1 MRCDLEEIVDYLPT
15 IKECAKQIGVAIRGK
30 MWSDDE
36 RLIQLFRLYH
46 YAIYE
51 QIHNVLVPKKTDIA
65 EKEIRDILAKY
76 VIGYT
81 KGKISYLGVL
91 NPLKSKMA
99 QITKARKVNH
109 EYASE
114 YLDLYD
120 DFLALASFR
129 SFEHFALYIEK
140 HLTKND
146 ELKLD
151 KNASGGDN
159 KIIEHTLPLFKGWYY
174 YATKMVLDG
183 QVKFIAKQM
192 PTSYGKSYGDVLLI
206 SFIYGYDVNNDVIK
220 VFGNPYNCE
229 RCFESI
235 VDIMLRKEYSKVFPY
250 YAQFN
255 GDKRQMFEKCSTKD
269 GSFKISGSTR
279 PVSFLCVGKDSKIS
293 GVRGKFIFLDDI
305 TQAED
310 ANIINRHTADIGKY
324 KTVWKKRTY
333 GKNNTYIIAG
343 GTAYSI
349 YDLLSYLKRK
359 FGYEFAVKSK
369 THRYTS
375 VARSNEIVANGIS
388 AFIIVPK
395 LDYETDES
403 TYPEEF
409 DTFSARKDREEDYE
423 TFMAMEQQVP
433 VPPKNTPFYYTNL
446 NEYSNIP
453 EKGSA
458 NRSKDC
464 VATLDG
470 KRKGDDF
477 CAMPI
482 CSKINGKY
490 HLIDAFYD
498 QRAMEDCYSGIVSK
512 IIQHHITRLYVES
525 NINEG
530 LPLILKQKLAEQ
542 GYFDCQIDEIF
553 NWEKKEDRIAGC
565 EATIKSQLIFPQFGM
580 YAPSSQVGMALQ
592 ELYTYS
598 YSVKV
603 PHDDFT
609 DALSTFCRCF
619 VQENR
624 NMSATMTTF
633 KR

>member
-1 MRCDLEEIVDYLPT
+1 MAETDYGSV
-15 IKECAKQIGVAIRGK
+15 IKECSKQINVLFKGK
-30 MWSDDE
+30 GWLDNE
-36 RLIQLFRLYH
+36 KVIKLFELLH
-46 YAIYE
+46 YAVYE
-51 QIHNVLVPKKTDIA
+51 QIHNVLTPQKTDKA
-65 EKEIRDILAKY
+65 EKQIREIIAKY

-81 KGKISYLGVL
+81 KNKITYIGALSPIRAKLSQIAQNKRINVEFLSRYL
-91 NPLKSKMA
+91 
-99 QITKARKVNH
+99 
-109 EYASE
+109 E
-114 YLDLYD
+114 LYD

-146 ELKLD
+146 EIKYD
-151 KNASGGDN
+151 KSSGGDN

-183 QVKFIAKQM
+183 DVKFIAKQM

-206 SFIYGYDVNNDVIK
+206 SFIYGIDINNDVIK

-229 RCFESI
+229 RCFES
-235 VDIMLRKEYSKVFPY
+235 VTDIMLRPEYAKVFPY
-250 YAQFN
+250 FKQFN
-255 GDKRQMFEKCSTKD
+255 GDKRQMFEKCSSRD
-269 GSFKISGSTR
+269 GSFKITGSKQ
-279 PVSFLCVGKDSKIS
+279 PISFLCVGKDSKIS

-310 ANIINRHTADIGKY
+310 ANIVNRHNLDISKY

-359 FGYEFAVKSK
+359 FGYEKATKSK
-369 THRYTS
+369 VHKYTS
-375 VARSNEIVANGIS
+375 TAVSNEIIANGLS

-395 LDYETDES
+395 LDYDTDES

-409 DTFSARKDREEDYE
+409 DTFSARKDREEDYD
-423 TFMAMEQQVP
+423 TFMAMEQQIP
-433 VPPKNTPFYYTNL
+433 VPPKNTPFYYTSL
-446 NEYSNIP
+446 KEYSSLP
-453 EKGSA
+453 EKGKDG
-458 NRSKDC
+458 RSVDC
-464 VATLDG
+464 WATLDG

-482 CSKINGKY
+482 CCRIGEE
-490 HLIDAFYD
+490 HVLIDGVYN
-498 QRAMEDCYSGIVSK
+498 QQPMEDCYNEIIGK
-512 IIQHHITRLYVES
+512 IIQHNITRLYVES

-530 LPLILKQKLAEQ
+530 LPLLLKNKLAEQ
-542 GYFDCQIDEIF
+542 GYFNCQIEETY
-553 NWEKKEDRIAGC
+553 NYEKKEDRIAGA
-565 EATIKSQLIFPQFGM
+565 EATIKAKIRFPQFGM
-580 YAPSSQVGMALQ
+580 YAPSSSVGMGLQ

-598 YSVKV
+598 YSVKN

-609 DALSTFCRCF
+609 DALSNYCRCF
-619 VQENR
+619 IQQNT
-624 NMSATMTTF
+624 MQYATISTF
-633 KR
+633 RR